1 MTLRTDGVGWCAKL
15 LRMGVVAVRARHA
28 GGVHATLQEGPM
40 RVDLVALL
48 AIRVIETL
56 CQKGRPESILKPL
69 RLLIGELA
77 APGMSGGA
85 DINLLVGPAIFG
97 AGCRAG

>member
-1 MTLRTDGVGWCAKL
+1 MTLRANGVGWCAKL

-28 GGVHATLQEGPM
+28 CGVHAALQKGPM

-48 AIRVIETL
+48 AVRVIETL
-56 CQKGRPESILKPL
+56 CQKGWPESILKAL
-69 RLLIGELA
+69 RFLIGELA
-77 APGMSGGA
+77 APGMAGGA
-85 DINLLVGPAIFG
+85 DLNLLVGPALFG